1 MRSKSSRRQAEF
13 EPVTNRAINV
23 NSFTRLSLD
32 ILGAVAQNFDKRG
45 RQAQHS
51 QEAKMPAYEIRYL
64 DEGGGL
70 TYKFS
75 ATCDNDQRA
84 KILAHAMKLPS
95 MKRLQVWSGEDL
107 IYARPSAEH
116 RPRSAARRTA
126 QAN

>member
-1 MRSKSSRRQAEF
+1 LKRPAKRTS
-13 EPVTNRAINV
+13 NV

-32 ILGAVAQNFDKRG
+32 ILRAVAQNFQ
-45 RQAQHS
+45 QAGQASKHS

-64 DEGGGL
+64 DEGGDL

-107 IYARPSAEH
+107 IYARPSADQ
-116 RPRSAARRTA
+116 RPRSRDGVRPAL
-126 QAN
+126 QAG